1 MTISMIMNPPAT
13 CNPSDSLETAARI
26 MWDND
31 CGCVPVRDFA
41 GHLVGMITDRD
52 ICMAAYLQGGT
63 LRTMYVGSAMSREV
77 FTCRP
82 DNTVAEC
89 QEIMRA
95 HQVRRLPVVDG
106 DGQLVGIV
114 SLNDVVRTA
123 ATGPPKKKGQVRPGD
138 VEETLR
144 WVSKPRLQLSAA

>member
-1 MTISMIMNPPAT
+1 MTIGMIMNLPAT
-13 CNPSDSLETAARI
+13 CSPSDSLETAARI

-31 CGCVPVRDFA
+31 CGCVPVSDFA

-63 LRTMYVGSAMSREV
+63 LRTMYVGSAMSREA

-82 DNTVAEC
+82 ENTIAEC

-95 HQVRRLPVVDG
+95 HQVRRLPVIDG

-114 SLNDVVRTA
+114 SLNDLVRAA
-123 ATGPPKKKGQVRPGD
+123 ATVPPKKNGQVRPGD

-144 WVSKPRLQLSAA
+144 WVSRPRMQSAA